1 MNLESCAF
9 MEILFE
15 MSRNNSRKC
24 WFFRIY
30 RFMPNKKSSNFVYFH
45 FTSKVYLYILTNFRI
60 VNLFFFYILITN
72 RLITNVKASPFFFS
86 SLSFSLQMS
95 HANRSL
101 SLYITVLEQQEM
113 TYWGKASCALFRV
126 SKVR

>member
-1 MNLESCAF
+1 MLIF
-9 MEILFE
+9 LD
-15 MSRNNSRKC
+15 
-24 WFFRIY
+24 
-30 RFMPNKKSSNFVYFH
+30 RFMPNKKFVKLCLFSIYIKSVLLHFDEFSN
-45 FTSKVYLYILTNFRI
+45 
-60 VNLFFFYILITN
+60 FFFYNLIMN

-113 TYWGKASCALFRV
+113 TY
-126 SKVR
+126 